1 MDKTIKIL
9 IAIIFTIPLAMAAIP
24 DTLNIHAKL
33 TDPAGAALTGVFDI
47 TFRFYDDPTAG
58 SVLYSVLQTI
68 TTDSSGIFTTL
79 LPEVDVVDWDQNT
92 WMELAIEGEV
102 LSPRINTTSVPSAFT
117 GTGSSLWTETG
128 SNIYYNSGDVGIL
141 ETNPLAPLH
150 VSATSEAAELRIDSP
165 TGIFDSALTFYN
177 GGTKEY
183 DICMD
188 DSVSGDELKFIRGAN
203 TICTGKDT
211 FTITQSGIEMGT
223 AMLYFDSPTRWYRTP
238 CCSAVGNNFFEFDDA
253 SAPGLVLQTLTNGQQ
268 GQRITIICSDD
279 ISKVEDEALGG
290 NINLNDAAGDFDCS
304 VVGVGSTLEL
314 IYFDNAEHDWDF
326 HELGRSIN

>member
-1 MDKTIKIL
+1 MCATFVIG
-9 IAIIFTIPLAMAAIP
+9 AIP
-24 DTLNIHAKL
+24 DSINIHGKL
-33 TDPAGAALTGVFDI
+33 LNNGGSPLEGTFDI
-47 TFRFYDDPTAG
+47 TFRFYDAATAG
-58 SVLYSVLQTI
+58 SVLYSDLQSI

-79 LPEVDVVDWDQNT
+79 LPGVDVVDFDQDT
-92 WMELAIEGEV
+92 WMELGIEGEV
-102 LSPRINTTSVPSAFT
+102 LAPRINTTSVPSAFA
-117 GTGSSLWTETG
+117 GTGSSLWSETG

-150 VSATSEAAELRIDSP
+150 VSATSEAAELRIESP
-165 TGIFDSALTFYN
+165 VGIFDSALTFYN

-188 DSVSGDELKFIRGAN
+188 DSVSDELKFIRSGNA
-203 TICTGKDT
+203 ICTGKDT
-211 FTITQSGIEMGT
+211 FTITQSGLEMGT

-253 SAPGLVLQTLTNGQQ
+253 SAPGLVLQSLTNGQQ
-268 GQRITIICSDD
+268 GQRISVICSEA
-279 ISKVEDEALGG
+279 ISKIEDEAVGG

-304 VVGVGSTLEL
+304 VVGVGSTIEL
-314 IYFDNAEHDWDF
+314 IYFDNGEHPWDW